1 MVVSEPPILSI
12 KFENQKGKNN
22 MKTNANLVTN
32 KDLRE
37 ELIGKVEVLD
47 KVGTLLLLDELD
59 MATVEMVAEYY
70 GVTVEVVKMCVKNN
84 RDEIE
89 NDGYSTYKSKDI
101 EDMLSHVSKNILLTR
116 NKANFKV
123 MDEEGNVILSGGGRG
138 VALFPKRAILRIGM
152 LLRDSVIAKEVR
164 TQLLNVV
171 EVVKENNDEMLVQ
184 EIDKEKQ
191 LYMNIMFATNDAERA
206 QEIDK
211 EKQLY
216 MNIMF
221 ATNDAERA
229 IAINEHLKYMN
240 RYKEKAKRYEEI
252 YNSEKIY
259 TVTEVA
265 KDLGMSA
272 RKLNAILNNLGI
284 QYRQNGTWHLYA
296 RHEHL
301 VPSHCDYHI
310 TEYGQTMKWT
320 NVGRE
325 WIMELLK
332 GHNLA

>member
-1 MVVSEPPILSI
+1 M
-12 KFENQKGKNN
+12 N
-22 MKTNANLVTN
+22 TNTNLVTN
-32 KDLRE
+32 KELRE

-89 NDGYSTYKSKDI
+89 NDGYKVWKKLDFNESKINLLSSTKTNFTVGLGES
-101 EDMLSHVSKNILLTR
+101 ELVVSN
-116 NKANFKV
+116 
-123 MDEEGNVILSGGGRG
+123 RG
-138 VALFPKRAILRIGM
+138 IALFPKRAILRIGM
-152 LLRDSVIAKEVR
+152 LLRDSEVAKEVR

-171 EVVKENNDEMLVQ
+171 EVVKENNDEMLTQ

-191 LYMNIMFATNDAERA
+191 LYMNIMFATNE
-206 QEIDK
+206 
-211 EKQLY
+211 
-216 MNIMF
+216 
-221 ATNDAERA
+221 TERA

-252 YNSEKIY
+252 YHSEKIY

-284 QYRQNGTWHLYA
+284 QYKQNGTWHLYA
-296 RHEHL
+296 QHEHL

-332 GHNLA
+332 EHNLA

>member
-1 MVVSEPPILSI
+1 M
-12 KFENQKGKNN
+12 N
-22 MKTNANLVTN
+22 TNKNLVTN

-70 GVTVEVVKMCVKNN
+70 GVTKSVVEMCVKNN
-84 RDEIE
+84 REE
-89 NDGYSTYKSKDI
+89 VESDGYVLDSK
-101 EDMLSHVSKNILLTR
+101 ENLLTKNILVKTKRGGFDILNENGEVLASGS
-116 NKANFKV
+116 NK
-123 MDEEGNVILSGGGRG
+123 GI
-138 VALFPKRAILRIGM
+138 ALFPKRAILRIGM
-152 LLRDSVIAKEVR
+152 LLRDSVVAKEVR

-171 EVVKENNDEMLVQ
+171 EVVKENNDEMLTQ

-191 LYMNIMFATNDAERA
+191 LYMNIMFATNE
-206 QEIDK
+206 
-211 EKQLY
+211 
-216 MNIMF
+216 
-221 ATNDAERA
+221 TERA

-252 YNSEKIY
+252 YHSEKIY

-284 QYRQNGTWHLYA
+284 QYKQNGTWHLYA
-296 RHEHL
+296 QHEHL

-332 GHNLA
+332 EHNLA

>member
-1 MVVSEPPILSI
+1 M
-12 KFENQKGKNN
+12 N
-22 MKTNANLVTN
+22 TNANLVTN

-152 LLRDSVIAKEVR
+152 LLRDSEVAKEVR

-191 LYMNIMFATNDAERA
+191 LYMNIMFATNE
-206 QEIDK
+206 
-211 EKQLY
+211 
-216 MNIMF
+216 
-221 ATNDAERA
+221 TERA

-332 GHNLA
+332 EHNLA

>member
-1 MVVSEPPILSI
+1 
-12 KFENQKGKNN
+12 

-37 ELIGKVEVLD
+37 ELIGKVEVLE
-47 KVGTLLLLDELD
+47 KVGNLLLLDELD
-59 MATVEMVAEYY
+59 MATVDMVADYY
-70 GVTVEVVKMCVKNN
+70 QVAKPVIEMCVKNN
-84 RDEIE
+84 REEIE
-89 NDGYSTYKSKDI
+89 SDGYATYKGSDI
-101 EDMLSHVSKNILLTR
+101 ESKLSHVTKNILVTKNR
-116 NKANFKV
+116 ANFKIT
-123 MDEEGNVILSGGGRG
+123 DEEGNVILSGGGRG
-138 VALFPKRAILRIGM
+138 VALFPKRAILRVGM
-152 LLRDSVIAKEVR
+152 LLRDSEVAKEVR

-171 EVVKENNDEMLVQ
+171 EIVKENNDEMLTQ

-191 LYMNIMFATNDAERA
+191 LYMNIMFATNE
-206 QEIDK
+206 
-211 EKQLY
+211 
-216 MNIMF
+216 
-221 ATNDAERA
+221 TERA

-252 YNSEKIY
+252 YHSEKIY
-259 TVTEVA
+259 TATEVA

-284 QYRQNGTWHLYA
+284 QYKQNGTWHLYA
-296 RHEHL
+296 QHEHL

-332 GHNLA
+332 EHNLA

>member
-1 MVVSEPPILSI
+1 MEWTDILRFGQ
-12 KFENQKGKNN
+12 KLNLNQ
-22 MKTNANLVTN
+22 NAILV
-32 KDLRE
+32 
-37 ELIGKVEVLD
+37 IYD

-89 NDGYSTYKSKDI
+89 NDGYKVWKKLDFNESKINLLSSTKTNFTVGLGES
-101 EDMLSHVSKNILLTR
+101 ELVVSN
-116 NKANFKV
+116 
-123 MDEEGNVILSGGGRG
+123 RG
-138 VALFPKRAILRIGM
+138 IALFPKRAILRIGM
-152 LLRDSVIAKEVR
+152 LLRDSEVAKEVR

-171 EVVKENNDEMLVQ
+171 EVVKENNDEMLTQ

-191 LYMNIMFATNDAERA
+191 LYMNIMFATNE
-206 QEIDK
+206 
-211 EKQLY
+211 
-216 MNIMF
+216 
-221 ATNDAERA
+221 TERA

-252 YNSEKIY
+252 YHSEKIY

-296 RHEHL
+296 QHEHL
-301 VPSHCDYHI
+301 VPSRCDYHI

-332 GHNLA
+332 EHNLA

>member
-1 MVVSEPPILSI
+1 M
-12 KFENQKGKNN
+12 N
-22 MKTNANLVTN
+22 TNTNLVTN
-32 KDLRE
+32 KNLRE

-89 NDGYSTYKSKDI
+89 NDGYKVWKKLDFNESKINLLSSTKTNFTVGLGES
-101 EDMLSHVSKNILLTR
+101 ELVVSN
-116 NKANFKV
+116 
-123 MDEEGNVILSGGGRG
+123 RG
-138 VALFPKRAILRIGM
+138 IALFPKRAILRIGM
-152 LLRDSVIAKEVR
+152 LLRDSEVAKEVR

-171 EVVKENNDEMLVQ
+171 EVVKENNDEMLTQ

-191 LYMNIMFATNDAERA
+191 LYMNIMFATNE
-206 QEIDK
+206 
-211 EKQLY
+211 
-216 MNIMF
+216 
-221 ATNDAERA
+221 TERA

-252 YNSEKIY
+252 YHSEKIY

-296 RHEHL
+296 QHEHL

-332 GHNLA
+332 EHNLA

>member
-1 MVVSEPPILSI
+1 M
-12 KFENQKGKNN
+12 N
-22 MKTNANLVTN
+22 TNTNLVTN
-32 KDLRE
+32 KNLRE

-152 LLRDSVIAKEVR
+152 LLRDSEVAKEVR

-191 LYMNIMFATNDAERA
+191 LYMNIMFATNE
-206 QEIDK
+206 
-211 EKQLY
+211 
-216 MNIMF
+216 
-221 ATNDAERA
+221 TERA

-310 TEYGQTMKWT
+310 TEHGQTMKWT

-332 GHNLA
+332 EHNLA

>member
-1 MVVSEPPILSI
+1 M
-12 KFENQKGKNN
+12 N
-22 MKTNANLVTN
+22 TNTNLVTN

-89 NDGYSTYKSKDI
+89 NDGYKVWKKLDFNESKINLLSSTKTNFTVGLGES
-101 EDMLSHVSKNILLTR
+101 ELVVSN
-116 NKANFKV
+116 
-123 MDEEGNVILSGGGRG
+123 RG
-138 VALFPKRAILRIGM
+138 IALFPKRAILRIGM
-152 LLRDSVIAKEVR
+152 LLRDSEVAKEVR

-171 EVVKENNDEMLVQ
+171 EVVKENNDEMLTQ

-191 LYMNIMFATNDAERA
+191 LYMNIMFATNE
-206 QEIDK
+206 
-211 EKQLY
+211 
-216 MNIMF
+216 
-221 ATNDAERA
+221 TERA

-252 YNSEKIY
+252 YHSEKIY

-284 QYRQNGTWHLYA
+284 QYKQNGTWHLYA
-296 RHEHL
+296 QHEHL

-332 GHNLA
+332 EHNLA

>member
-1 MVVSEPPILSI
+1 M
-12 KFENQKGKNN
+12 
-22 MKTNANLVTN
+22 NANKNLVTN

-37 ELIGKVEVLD
+37 ELIDKVEVLD
-47 KVGTLLLLDELD
+47 KVGTLLLLNELD

-89 NDGYSTYKSKDI
+89 NDGYKVWKKLDFNESKINLLSSTKTNFTVGLGES
-101 EDMLSHVSKNILLTR
+101 ELVVSN
-116 NKANFKV
+116 
-123 MDEEGNVILSGGGRG
+123 RG

-152 LLRDSVIAKEVR
+152 LLRDSAVAKEVR

-206 QEIDK
+206 
-211 EKQLY
+211 
-216 MNIMF
+216 
-221 ATNDAERA
+221 

-240 RYKEKAKRYEEI
+240 RYKEKAKRYEEV
-252 YNSEKIY
+252 YHSEKIY
-259 TVTEVA
+259 TVTDVA

-272 RKLNAILNNLGI
+272 RKLNSILNKIGV
-284 QYRQNGTWHLYA
+284 QFKKNGTWYLYSQF
-296 RHEHL
+296 EHL

-332 GHNLA
+332 ENDLA

>member
-1 MVVSEPPILSI
+1 M
-12 KFENQKGKNN
+12 N
-22 MKTNANLVTN
+22 TNTNLVTN
-32 KDLRE
+32 KNLRE

-89 NDGYSTYKSKDI
+89 NDGYKVWKKLDFNESKINLLSSTKTNFTVGLGES
-101 EDMLSHVSKNILLTR
+101 ELVVSN
-116 NKANFKV
+116 
-123 MDEEGNVILSGGGRG
+123 RG
-138 VALFPKRAILRIGM
+138 IALFPKRAILRIGM
-152 LLRDSVIAKEVR
+152 LLRDSEVAKEVR

-171 EVVKENNDEMLVQ
+171 EVVKENNDEMLTQ

-191 LYMNIMFATNDAERA
+191 LYMNIMFATNE
-206 QEIDK
+206 
-211 EKQLY
+211 
-216 MNIMF
+216 
-221 ATNDAERA
+221 TERA

-252 YNSEKIY
+252 YHSEKIY

-296 RHEHL
+296 QHEHL
-301 VPSHCDYHI
+301 VPSHCDHHI

-332 GHNLA
+332 EHNLA

>member
-1 MVVSEPPILSI
+1 MVSELPILSA

-22 MKTNANLVTN
+22 MNTNTNLVTN

-89 NDGYSTYKSKDI
+89 NDGYKVWKKLDFNESKINLLSSTKTNFTVGLGES
-101 EDMLSHVSKNILLTR
+101 ELVVSN
-116 NKANFKV
+116 
-123 MDEEGNVILSGGGRG
+123 RG
-138 VALFPKRAILRIGM
+138 IALFPKRAILRIGM
-152 LLRDSVIAKEVR
+152 LLRDSEVAKEVR

-171 EVVKENNDEMLVQ
+171 EVVKENNDEMLTQ

-191 LYMNIMFATNDAERA
+191 LYMNIMFATNE
-206 QEIDK
+206 
-211 EKQLY
+211 
-216 MNIMF
+216 
-221 ATNDAERA
+221 TERA

-252 YNSEKIY
+252 YHSEKIY

-284 QYRQNGTWHLYA
+284 QYKQNGTWHLYA
-296 RHEHL
+296 QHEHL

-332 GHNLA
+332 EHNLA

>member
-1 MVVSEPPILSI
+1 M
-12 KFENQKGKNN
+12 N
-22 MKTNANLVTN
+22 TNKNLVTN

-37 ELIGKVEVLD
+37 ELIDKVEVLD
-47 KVGTLLLLDELD
+47 KVGTLLLLNELD

-89 NDGYSTYKSKDI
+89 NDGYKVWKKLDFNESKINLLSSTKTNFTVGLGES
-101 EDMLSHVSKNILLTR
+101 ELVVSN
-116 NKANFKV
+116 
-123 MDEEGNVILSGGGRG
+123 RG

-152 LLRDSVIAKEVR
+152 LLRDSAVAKEVR

-206 QEIDK
+206 
-211 EKQLY
+211 
-216 MNIMF
+216 
-221 ATNDAERA
+221 

-240 RYKEKAKRYEEI
+240 RYKEKAKRYEEV
-252 YNSEKIY
+252 YHSEKIY
-259 TVTEVA
+259 TVTDVA

-272 RKLNAILNNLGI
+272 RKLNSILNKIGV
-284 QYRQNGTWHLYA
+284 QFKKNGTWYLYSQF
-296 RHEHL
+296 EHL

-332 GHNLA
+332 ENDLA

>member
-1 MVVSEPPILSI
+1 MVSELPILSA

-22 MKTNANLVTN
+22 MNTNTNLVTN
-32 KDLRE
+32 KELRE

-89 NDGYSTYKSKDI
+89 NDGYKVWKKLDFNESKINLLSSTKTNFTVGLGES
-101 EDMLSHVSKNILLTR
+101 ELVVSN
-116 NKANFKV
+116 
-123 MDEEGNVILSGGGRG
+123 RG
-138 VALFPKRAILRIGM
+138 IALFPKRAILRIGM
-152 LLRDSVIAKEVR
+152 LLRDSEVAKEVR

-171 EVVKENNDEMLVQ
+171 EVVKENNDEMLTQ

-191 LYMNIMFATNDAERA
+191 LYMNIMFATNE
-206 QEIDK
+206 
-211 EKQLY
+211 
-216 MNIMF
+216 
-221 ATNDAERA
+221 TERA

-252 YNSEKIY
+252 YHSEKIY

-284 QYRQNGTWHLYA
+284 QYKQNGTWHLYA
-296 RHEHL
+296 QHEHL

-332 GHNLA
+332 EHNLA

>member
-1 MVVSEPPILSI
+1 MVSEPPILSI

-89 NDGYSTYKSKDI
+89 NDGYKVWKKLDFNESKINLLSSTKTNFTVGLGES
-101 EDMLSHVSKNILLTR
+101 ELVVSN
-116 NKANFKV
+116 
-123 MDEEGNVILSGGGRG
+123 RG
-138 VALFPKRAILRIGM
+138 IALFPKRAILRIGM
-152 LLRDSVIAKEVR
+152 LLRDSEVAKEVR

-171 EVVKENNDEMLVQ
+171 EVVKENNDEMLTQ

-191 LYMNIMFATNDAERA
+191 LYMNIMFATNE
-206 QEIDK
+206 
-211 EKQLY
+211 
-216 MNIMF
+216 
-221 ATNDAERA
+221 TERA

-252 YNSEKIY
+252 YHSEKIY

-296 RHEHL
+296 QHEHL

-332 GHNLA
+332 EHNLA

>member
-206 QEIDK
+206 
-211 EKQLY
+211 
-216 MNIMF
+216 
-221 ATNDAERA
+221 

>member
-1 MVVSEPPILSI
+1 M
-12 KFENQKGKNN
+12 N
-22 MKTNANLVTN
+22 TNTNLVTN
-32 KDLRE
+32 KNLRE

-89 NDGYSTYKSKDI
+89 NDGYKVWKKLDFNESKINLLSSTKTNFTVGLGES
-101 EDMLSHVSKNILLTR
+101 ELVVSN
-116 NKANFKV
+116 
-123 MDEEGNVILSGGGRG
+123 RG
-138 VALFPKRAILRIGM
+138 IALFPKRAILRIGM
-152 LLRDSVIAKEVR
+152 LLRDSEVAKEVR
-164 TQLLNVV
+164 TQLLNVA
-171 EVVKENNDEMLVQ
+171 EVVKENNDEMLTQ

-191 LYMNIMFATNDAERA
+191 LYMNIMFAANET
-206 QEIDK
+206 
-211 EKQLY
+211 
-216 MNIMF
+216 
-221 ATNDAERA
+221 ERA

-252 YNSEKIY
+252 YHSEKIY

-284 QYRQNGTWHLYA
+284 QYKQNGTWHLYA
-296 RHEHL
+296 QHEHL

-332 GHNLA
+332 EHNLA

>member
-1 MVVSEPPILSI
+1 M
-12 KFENQKGKNN
+12 N
-22 MKTNANLVTN
+22 TNTNLVTN
-32 KDLRE
+32 KNLRE

-89 NDGYSTYKSKDI
+89 NDGYKVWKKLDFNESKINLLSSTKTNFTVGLGES
-101 EDMLSHVSKNILLTR
+101 ELVVSN
-116 NKANFKV
+116 
-123 MDEEGNVILSGGGRG
+123 RG
-138 VALFPKRAILRIGM
+138 IALFPKRAILRIGM
-152 LLRDSVIAKEVR
+152 LLRDSEVAKEVR

-171 EVVKENNDEMLVQ
+171 EVVKENNDEMLTQ

-191 LYMNIMFATNDAERA
+191 LYMNIMFATNE
-206 QEIDK
+206 
-211 EKQLY
+211 
-216 MNIMF
+216 
-221 ATNDAERA
+221 TERA

-252 YNSEKIY
+252 YHSEKIY

-284 QYRQNGTWHLYA
+284 QYKQNGTWHLYA
-296 RHEHL
+296 QHEHL

-332 GHNLA
+332 EHNLA

>member
-206 QEIDK
+206 
-211 EKQLY
+211 
-216 MNIMF
+216 
-221 ATNDAERA
+221 

-332 GHNLA
+332 EHNLA

>member
-1 MVVSEPPILSI
+1 M
-12 KFENQKGKNN
+12 N
-22 MKTNANLVTN
+22 TNKNLVTN

-37 ELIGKVEVLD
+37 ELIDKVEVLD
-47 KVGTLLLLDELD
+47 KVGTLLLLNELD

-89 NDGYSTYKSKDI
+89 NDGYKVWKKLDFNESKINLLSSTKTNFTVGLGES
-101 EDMLSHVSKNILLTR
+101 ELVVSN
-116 NKANFKV
+116 
-123 MDEEGNVILSGGGRG
+123 RG

-152 LLRDSVIAKEVR
+152 LLRDSAVAKEVR

-206 QEIDK
+206 V
-211 EKQLY
+211 
-216 MNIMF
+216 
-221 ATNDAERA
+221 
-229 IAINEHLKYMN
+229 AINEHLKYMN
-240 RYKEKAKRYEEI
+240 RYKEKAKRYEEV
-252 YNSEKIY
+252 YHSEKIY
-259 TVTEVA
+259 TVTDVA

-272 RKLNAILNNLGI
+272 RKLNSILNKIGV
-284 QYRQNGTWHLYA
+284 QFKKNGTWYLYSQF
-296 RHEHL
+296 EHL

-332 GHNLA
+332 ENDLA

>member
-1 MVVSEPPILSI
+1 M
-12 KFENQKGKNN
+12 N
-22 MKTNANLVTN
+22 TNANLVTN

-89 NDGYSTYKSKDI
+89 NDGYKVWKKLDFNESKINLLSSTKTNFTVGLGES
-101 EDMLSHVSKNILLTR
+101 ELVVSN
-116 NKANFKV
+116 
-123 MDEEGNVILSGGGRG
+123 RG
-138 VALFPKRAILRIGM
+138 IALFPKRAILRIGM
-152 LLRDSVIAKEVR
+152 LLRDSEVAKEVR

-171 EVVKENNDEMLVQ
+171 EVVKENNDEMLTQ

-191 LYMNIMFATNDAERA
+191 LYMNIMFATNE
-206 QEIDK
+206 
-211 EKQLY
+211 
-216 MNIMF
+216 
-221 ATNDAERA
+221 TERA

-252 YNSEKIY
+252 YHSEKIY

-296 RHEHL
+296 QHEHL

-332 GHNLA
+332 EHNLA

>member
-1 MVVSEPPILSI
+1 M
-12 KFENQKGKNN
+12 
-22 MKTNANLVTN
+22 
-32 KDLRE
+32 
-37 ELIGKVEVLD
+37 
-47 KVGTLLLLDELD
+47 LDELD

-89 NDGYSTYKSKDI
+89 NDGYKVWKKLDFNESKINLLSSTKTNFTVGLGES
-101 EDMLSHVSKNILLTR
+101 ELVVSN
-116 NKANFKV
+116 
-123 MDEEGNVILSGGGRG
+123 RG
-138 VALFPKRAILRIGM
+138 IALFPKRAILRIGM
-152 LLRDSVIAKEVR
+152 LLRDSEVAKEVR

-171 EVVKENNDEMLVQ
+171 EVVKENNDEMLTQ

-191 LYMNIMFATNDAERA
+191 LYMNIMFATNE
-206 QEIDK
+206 
-211 EKQLY
+211 
-216 MNIMF
+216 
-221 ATNDAERA
+221 TERA

-252 YNSEKIY
+252 YHSEKIY

-296 RHEHL
+296 QHEHL

-332 GHNLA
+332 EHNLA